1 MSLAVIGMIAGMALG
16 FAGYFGASGP
26 FCSWPPW
33 VPSVSSSDGSSKG
46 TWISVTSSVP
56 ATTGGGDARDRPARR
71 HPTALTAVEAAERGA
86 TRIADRVVAK
96 IAAQAAREALDP
108 LPRTPYPARDG
119 RRPSPGSRLR
129 SSRGDPHR
137 KRPRPPPPRTRLP
150 SDIGARCNAVRCHVA
165 ERVHALTGMEVPE
178 VTVHVERLHL
188 LPATAAAQGR
198 TR

>member
-1 MSLAVIGMIAGMALG
+1 MTPVTGPLG
-16 FAGYFGASGP
+16 DTRR
-26 FCSWPPW
+26 
-33 VPSVSSSDGSSKG
+33 PS
-46 TWISVTSSVP
+46 
-56 ATTGGGDARDRPARR
+56 
-71 HPTALTAVEAAERGA
+71 TAVEAAERGA

-108 LPRTPYPARDG
+108 LPPDAVPPHATVVVHHESARA
-119 RRPSPGSRLR
+119 RARVRARVRL
-129 SSRGDPHR
+129 H
-137 KRPRPPPPRTRLP
+137 LELAYP

-188 LPATAAAQGR
+188 VPATAAAQGR